1 MSEPKDPE
9 RLLAD
14 ALRAQAVFAPH
25 VAANPVDEQ
34 AAPEAGSGAQ
44 GGVQPG
50 ASGTGS
56 FSTAG
61 GPGMSGTGSASFST
75 AGGPGTSGA
84 GSSGAGSSG
93 SASFSTTGAPS
104 TAGTGSSG
112 SASFSAEAGTP
123 AQTGPTTELPPNYGL
138 LSGAG
143 ADSLARERAALDAA
157 APTSPG
163 ATGSIPPAGSGDAT
177 VRRPAQTAQNGPLP
191 AHWVLLLAVLLG
203 LAAGSVIGLLT
214 LI

>member
-25 VAANPVDEQ
+25 VVANPAEDQ
-34 AAPEAGSGAQ
+34 AGPEASGTGS
-44 GGVQPG
+44 VQPG

-56 FSTAG
+56 FSAAG
-61 GPGMSGTGSASFST
+61 GPGIS
-75 AGGPGTSGA
+75 GPG
-84 GSSGAGSSG
+84 
-93 SASFSTTGAPS
+93 
-104 TAGTGSSG
+104 TAGTGSFGAAPASG
-112 SASFSAEAGTP
+112 TGSFGASAP
-123 AQTGPTTELPPNYGL
+123 TGPTTELPPNYGL

-157 APTSPG
+157 DTSPG
-163 ATGSIPPAGSGDAT
+163 TTGSIPPVGSADAT
-177 VRRPAQTAQNGPLP
+177 VRRPAQAAQNGPLP

>member
-25 VAANPVDEQ
+25 VLPNPAEDQ
-34 AAPEAGSGAQ
+34 AGSEASGA
-44 GGVQPG
+44 GSVQPG

-56 FSTAG
+56 FSAAG
-61 GPGMSGTGSASFST
+61 GPGIS
-75 AGGPGTSGA
+75 GPG
-84 GSSGAGSSG
+84 
-93 SASFSTTGAPS
+93 
-104 TAGTGSSG
+104 TAGTGSFGAAPASG
-112 SASFSAEAGTP
+112 TGSFGASAP
-123 AQTGPTTELPPNYGL
+123 TGPTTELPPNYGL

-157 APTSPG
+157 DTSPG
-163 ATGSIPPAGSGDAT
+163 TTGSIPPVGSADAT
-177 VRRPAQTAQNGPLP
+177 VRRPAQAAQNGPLP

>member
-25 VAANPVDEQ
+25 AVANPAEEQ
-34 AAPEAGSGAQ
+34 AGSEASGTGSQGA
-44 GGVQPG
+44 VQPG

-56 FSTAG
+56 FSAAG
-61 GPGMSGTGSASFST
+61 GPGISGPGASGTGSFGATPAS
-75 AGGPGTSGA
+75 GTGSFGATPASGT
-84 GSSGAGSSG
+84 GSFGA
-93 SASFSTTGAPS
+93 SAQTGAPS
-104 TAGTGSSG
+104 
-112 SASFSAEAGTP
+112 
-123 AQTGPTTELPPNYGL
+123 QTGPTTELPPNYGL

-157 APTSPG
+157 GTSPG
-163 ATGSIPPAGSGDAT
+163 TTGSIPPVGASDAT
-177 VRRPAQTAQNGPLP
+177 VRRPAQAAQSGPLP

>member
-25 VAANPVDEQ
+25 VVANPVEE
-34 AAPEAGSGAQ
+34 EAGSDAGSKTGSQGA
-44 GGVQPG
+44 VQPG
-50 ASGTGS
+50 ASGSGS
-56 FSTAG
+56 FSAAG
-61 GPGMSGTGSASFST
+61 GPGISGTGSFGAAPASGT
-75 AGGPGTSGA
+75 ASGA
-84 GSSGAGSSG
+84 A
-93 SASFSTTGAPS
+93 
-104 TAGTGSSG
+104 SG
-112 SASFSAEAGTP
+112 SASFSAPAEAGAP
-123 AQTGPTTELPPNYGL
+123 SQTGPTTELPPNYGL

-157 APTSPG
+157 DHTSPG
-163 ATGSIPPAGSGDAT
+163 TTGSIPPVGANDAT
-177 VRRPAQTAQNGPLP
+177 VRRPAQAPQSGPLP